1 MANKTFTIGKLMA
14 TRGVTDKMNDCP
26 EFERF
31 ARQAFARY
39 RRCDWGDL
47 TESDKRQNDEA
58 VRNGDDRILAAY
70 IHPDWKIWIIT
81 EWDRSATTLLFP
93 EEY

>member
-14 TRGVTDKMNDCP
+14 TRGVADKKNDCP

-31 ARQAFARY
+31 SRQAFSRY

-58 VRNGDDRILAAY
+58 VRNVLTEACYERI
-70 IHPDWKIWIIT
+70 PF
-81 EWDRSATTLLFP
+81 SVCC
-93 EEY
+93 

>member
-1 MANKTFTIGKLMA
+1 MNNECFALGRLMA
-14 TRGVTDKMNDCP
+14 TRGVADKMNDCP

-58 VRNGDDRILAAY
+58 VRNNDDRILAASS
-70 IHPDWKIWIIT
+70 PNGT
-81 EWDRSATTLLFP
+81 EAPLRCCFRTSTDGGAP
-93 EEY
+93 